1 MSAVP
6 VKIIIVD
13 DEPKMRNLLHMG
25 RGMQGYDVLES
36 TNGTTALILLHE
48 EPKLIILD
56 LGLPDVPGHDL
67 LREIPARND
76 SVPILV
82 LSSRG
87 DETGKVEALDIG
99 ADDYLIKP
107 FRMNELSARVR
118 MALRRQMRQGE
129 RPVFRIGNL
138 SVDMVRRL
146 VQRNDRV

>member
-25 RGMQGYDVLES
+25 RSMQGYDVLES
-36 TNGTTALILLHE
+36 TNGTTPLILLQE

-67 LREIPARND
+67 LREIRARND

-107 FRMNELSARVR
+107 FRK
-118 MALRRQMRQGE
+118 
-129 RPVFRIGNL
+129 
-138 SVDMVRRL
+138 
-146 VQRNDRV
+146 